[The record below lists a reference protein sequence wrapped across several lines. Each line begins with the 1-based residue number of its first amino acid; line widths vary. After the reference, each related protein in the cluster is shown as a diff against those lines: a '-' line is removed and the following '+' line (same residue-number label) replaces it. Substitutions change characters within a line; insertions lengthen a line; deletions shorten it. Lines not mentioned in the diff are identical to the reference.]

1 VPRRDTRLRVED
13 MLAAVERIERYVSGL
28 SFERFCDDEKTVDAV
43 IRNFEVLGE
52 AARHVEDP
60 IASRCPGI
68 PWADIRDMR
77 NILIHGYFGVDMGTV
92 WTTVVNDLPALR
104 RELASL
110 LAELPPE

>member
-1 VPRRDTRLRVED
+1 

-28 SFERFCDDEKTVDAV
+28 SFEGFCNDEKTVDAV

-60 IASRCPGI
+60 IASRSPGI
-68 PWADIRDMR
+68 PWADVRDMR
-77 NILIHGYFGVDMGTV
+77 NILIHEYFGVDLGTV
-92 WTTVVNDLPALR
+92 WTTIVNDLPVLR